1 MYPTDTGNILLYT
14 VTTIGARMKHKK
26 MGFTLVELLVVLS
39 IIAVMMAAAI
49 VSYSSVTKKSRDS
62 KRKSD
67 MEQVRQ
73 ALEMYRADN
82 LTYPSCGVGMQNVSC
97 LAGVTG
103 FSTYLSTTPTDP
115 KASVTGFTY
124 YYERPSETTYCL
136 TMLSESES
144 VAKTGSGCNTL
155 MPQSVTGTVLYQ
167 FTNP

>member
-1 MYPTDTGNILLYT
+1 
-14 VTTIGARMKHKK
+14 MKKLRN
-26 MGFTLVELLVVLS
+26 GFTLVEILVVLS

-49 VSYSSVTKKSRDS
+49 VSYSSVTKKSRDA

-82 LTYPSCGVGMQNVSC
+82 LTYPTCGVGAQAVSC
-97 LAGVTG
+97 LTGASG
-103 FSTYLSTTPTDP
+103 FSTYLSTAPTDP

-124 YYERPSETTYCL
+124 YYERPSTTTYCL
-136 TMLSESES
+136 SMFSESETS
-144 VAKTGSGCNTL
+144 EKSFSGCAKPTG
-155 MPQSVTGTVLYQ
+155 PTGTSIFLYQ